1 MTAALHALL
10 APAYPDRTIRSISTR
25 RYPYASSFRLDEVIV
40 ELDDGERAALIR
52 KDFARSKMLPDARRR
67 RPTSMDDP
75 SREIETYRRVL
86 VPAGIG
92 PRCLLTMADA
102 ASSQFWLITEKVR
115 GVELWQIGDINIWED
130 VVRWLSGLHEAY
142 ADRQADLLV
151 DDPHLPILDEAW
163 FDRWTSRAMAALATS
178 TDERAPSLRRAMSG
192 LDLAAELGALPR
204 TFVHGEF
211 YSSNVI
217 VGDDGVGTTICPVDW
232 ETAALGTGM
241 IDLAAITSGWDAQ
254 IEAQLVSAYGP
265 LRGTERDLQLCRL
278 HLALRWI
285 GWLQG
290 WSPPAA
296 HAQDWIGA
304 ALDLASRLGR

>member
-1 MTAALHALL
+1 VTAALRALL
-10 APAYPDRTIRSISTR
+10 APAYPGRTIRSISTR
-25 RYPYASSFRLDEVIV
+25 PYPFASSFRLDEVIV
-40 ELDDGERAALIR
+40 ELDDGECAALIR

-75 SREIETYRRVL
+75 YREIETYRRVL
-86 VPAGIG
+86 GPAGIG
-92 PRCLLTMADA
+92 PRCLLAMADA

-115 GVELWQIGDINIWED
+115 GVELWQIGDISIWED
-130 VVRWLSGLHEAY
+130 VVRWLARLHEAY

-151 DDPHLPILDEAW
+151 DDPQLPILDAAW
-163 FDRWTSRAMAALATS
+163 FDECTTRALAALARS
-178 TDERAPSLRRAMSG
+178 SDDRAPSVLRAMTG
-192 LDLAAELGALPR
+192 VDLAEELGALPR

-217 VGDDGVGTTICPVDW
+217 VGEDAGGTTVCPVDW
-232 ETAALGTGM
+232 ETAALGIGM
-241 IDLAAITSGWDAQ
+241 LDLAAITSGWDPAT
-254 IEAQLVSAYGP
+254 EAQLVSAYGP
-265 LRGTERDLQLCRL
+265 LRGTERDLLLCRL

-285 GWLQG
+285 GWSER

-296 HAQDWIGA
+296 HAHDWIGA